1 MRFFSFQKNRMTR
14 YSYNTLSYT
23 LLHTP
28 YAKRGTDFVSIVLV
42 LQFFPSLSVFVFT
55 RFIRSNHD

>member
-1 MRFFSFQKNRMTR
+1 MTR

-42 LQFFPSLSVFVFT
+42 LQFFPSLSVFIFT